1 MSLALRHFWKVSL
14 ILPGDRRRLLVWKGM
29 AQFHAYAR
37 LFLVAGSDQEKA
49 QVFDQAV
56 EWIEGSAGTTI
67 EKGLKSRVFAILC
80 TREGEDFLRWV
91 SGHDAEN
98 GHS

>member
-1 MSLALRHFWKVSL
+1 
-14 ILPGDRRRLLVWKGM
+14 M
-29 AQFHAYAR
+29 AQFHAYAK
-37 LFLVAGSDQEKA
+37 LFLVAASDQEKA
-49 QVFDQAV
+49 QVFSEAV
-56 EWIEGSAGTTI
+56 EWIEGAAGTTI

-98 GHS
+98 VHS